1 MFFQPQLC
9 TNCTPFKGVT
19 DLVLV
24 GRNGFASIVSV
35 AGNDELYSCLLTIT
49 SALTVIEVSRSG
61 LPTVRCKKS
70 TLTLPKKLG
79 ELISSM
85 YLSGTLKAL
94 SENAK
99 VGGFKTYG
107 LFIARCDFTIG
118 VQLEVS
124 KAELVIR
131 IPWTNFNPNRLQD
144 EILFFV
150 QKTK

>member
-1 MFFQPQLC
+1 M
-9 TNCTPFKGVT
+9 
-19 DLVLV
+19 
-24 GRNGFASIVSV
+24 
-35 AGNDELYSCLLTIT
+35 TIT
-49 SALTVIEVSRSG
+49 SALTVSEISRSG
-61 LPTVRCKKS
+61 LPTVRCKTS

-85 YLSGTLKAL
+85 YLLGTLKAL

-99 VGGFKTYG
+99 VEGFKTYG

-124 KAELVIR
+124 KAEPVIC
-131 IPWTNFNPNRLQD
+131 ILWTSFNPNGLQD

-150 QKTK
+150 QKIK